1 MIKKV
6 REEEGRFPIIYKSPK
21 RGVINIFFFVR
32 FLLNFSQ
39 IVRHDRLEIK
49 ML

>member
-6 REEEGRFPIIYKSPK
+6 REEEGRFLIIYKSPK
-21 RGVINIFFFVR
+21 RLLNIFFFVR
-32 FLLNFSQ
+32 FLLNFGQ